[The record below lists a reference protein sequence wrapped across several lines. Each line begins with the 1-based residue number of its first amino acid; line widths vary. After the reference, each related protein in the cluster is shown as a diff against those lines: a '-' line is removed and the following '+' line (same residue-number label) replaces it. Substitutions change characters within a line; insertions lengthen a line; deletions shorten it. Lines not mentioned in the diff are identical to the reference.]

1 MNQSNKTPPA
11 REEYRSDTVSSL
23 AVLGAAF
30 CSMKTIPETFT
41 KSGWH
46 FRQIE
51 RRGEWAI
58 FERYSARR
66 NARTHYEVVRI
77 RSHNGF
83 KIPGTETMA
92 EAAEIYPS
100 DSTWGRDGFTL
111 PTVTE
116 AREKFEQ
123 LTK

>member
-1 MNQSNKTPPA
+1 MPGGG
-11 REEYRSDTVSSL
+11 L
-23 AVLGAAF
+23 LF
-30 CSMKTIPETFT
+30 MKTIPETFT

-58 FERYSARR
+58 FQRHACREDARI
-66 NARTHYEVVRI
+66 HYEVVRI

-92 EAAEIYPS
+92 DPAEIYPS
-100 DSTWGRDGFTL
+100 DNVWGRDGFTL
-111 PTVTE
+111 PTITT